1 MDRSSCLLQLLQIQI
16 DERYRLLD
24 RDHRSRAGS
33 ADPNNHQVEQ
43 QRGDRDHRDLL
54 EQGALQPWLRQ
65 LLSGR

>member
-1 MDRSSCLLQLLQIQI
+1 MDRSSCRLQLLQIQI